1 MGVTKHIAEM
11 VVQSYNKSTQTRFIT
26 VRFGNVL
33 GSAGSVIPIFKKQ
46 IAQGGP
52 VTVTDRKIERF
63 FMTIQESVQ
72 LILQSGCMGV
82 GSEIFDNS

>member
-1 MGVTKHIAEM
+1 MLNVYYIKIKTDW
-11 VVQSYNKSTQTRFIT
+11 T

-72 LILQSGCMGV
+72 LILQSGYMGV
-82 GSEIFDNS
+82 GSEIFDYS